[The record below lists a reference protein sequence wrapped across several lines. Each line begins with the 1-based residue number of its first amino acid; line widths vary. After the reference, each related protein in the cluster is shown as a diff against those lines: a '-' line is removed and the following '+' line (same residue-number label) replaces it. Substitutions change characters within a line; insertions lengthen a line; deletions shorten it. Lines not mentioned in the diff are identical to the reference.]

1 MTDPSKRKPSQRKA
15 EILHVLAGMLE
26 AQPGTRLTTAKLAEA
41 VNVSEAALYRHF
53 PSKAKMYEALM
64 EFAEASVFERISI
77 ILATTQDPFERS
89 EQIVSLVLTF
99 CEKNPGI
106 TRLMTGEPLAGESP
120 RLRQRAGLF
129 FERIETQLRQIFR
142 ETHLTP
148 DQELSLN
155 PSEAAS
161 LLSSLLEGKVIQFVR
176 SDFKLSP
183 TLELPNQISRVLQA
197 LKASPPAAPAP

>member
-1 MTDPSKRKPSQRKA
+1 MTETAKKQPSQRKT
-15 EILHVLAGMLE
+15 EILHVLASMLE
-26 AQPGTRLTTAKLAEA
+26 QQPGARLTTAKLAEA

-64 EFAEASVFERISI
+64 GFAEDSVFERISI
-77 ILATTQDPFERS
+77 ILSTTQDPFARS
-89 EQIVSLVLTF
+89 EQILSLVLTF

-120 RLRQRAGLF
+120 RLRQRTSLF
-129 FERIETQLRQIFR
+129 FERIETQFRQIFR
-142 ETHLTP
+142 EVHLTG
-148 DQELSLN
+148 DQPLSLN

-176 SDFKLSP
+176 SDFKTSP
-183 TLELPNQISRVLQA
+183 TLDLSNQISLVLEA
-197 LKASPPAAPAP
+197 LRGAAPGSPAG

>member
-1 MTDPSKRKPSQRKA
+1 
-15 EILHVLAGMLE
+15 
-26 AQPGTRLTTAKLAEA
+26 
-41 VNVSEAALYRHF
+41 
-53 PSKAKMYEALM
+53 M
-64 EFAEASVFERISI
+64 EFAEASIFERISI
-77 ILATTQDPFERS
+77 ILSKTQDPFERS
-89 EQIVSLVLTF
+89 QQIISLVLTF

-142 ETHLTP
+142 ETHLAP
-148 DQELSLN
+148 GQGLSLN

-161 LLSSLLEGKVIQFVR
+161 LLSSLLEGKIVQFVR

-183 TLELPNQISRVLQA
+183 TLDLPNQISRVLQA
-197 LKASPPAAPAP
+197 LMATPPAAPYP